1 MKRRFKKLRQRFKK
15 RPHKRPQQRP
25 NPLPWFYRWR
35 TNLIQAPIFV
45 LITALCGSLSLLV
58 SFVDKKGNAQHR
70 IARIWARI
78 CVWNSYSKLTVVGA
92 GNLRQHPVAVYAC
105 NHTSY
110 MDVPVIFAA
119 LPFQFRIMA
128 WKALWPI
135 PFIGWYLNRSGQLPI
150 DTRNPRASLS
160 SLAAAARV
168 LRAGMA
174 LFVFPEGGRTSDGAL
189 RPFHPGAAYLAI
201 RAQVPLV
208 PIALSGVYDLMPIH
222 SYHFYPGELTV
233 SIGQPIET
241 AGMNLQQVDELTARL
256 RAAIDGLLHPQSAGN
271 EDISGLKT

>member
-1 MKRRFKKLRQRFKK
+1 
-15 RPHKRPQQRP
+15 
-25 NPLPWFYRWR
+25 
-35 TNLIQAPIFV
+35 
-45 LITALCGSLSLLV
+45 
-58 SFVDKKGNAQHR
+58 
-70 IARIWARI
+70 
-78 CVWNSYSKLTVVGA
+78 VVGA
-92 GNLRQHPVAVYAC
+92 ENLRQHPVAVYAC

-110 MDVPVIFAA
+110 MDVPVIFAT

-150 DTRNPRASLS
+150 DTRNPRASIS
-160 SLAAAARV
+160 SMAAAAKV

-189 RPFHPGAAYLAI
+189 RPFLPGAAYLAI

-208 PIALSGVYDLMPIH
+208 PIALNGVFDLMPIH

-241 AGMNLQQVDELTARL
+241 VGMTLRQVDELTARL
-256 RAAIDGLLHPQSAGN
+256 RRAIESLRKSKSAGS
-271 EDISGLKT
+271 EDISG